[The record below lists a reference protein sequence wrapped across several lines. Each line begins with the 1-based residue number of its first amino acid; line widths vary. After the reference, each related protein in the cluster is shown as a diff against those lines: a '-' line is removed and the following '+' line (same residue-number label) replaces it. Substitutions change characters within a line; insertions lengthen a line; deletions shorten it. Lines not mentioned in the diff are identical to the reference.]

1 VYVCSRATQNVPVRC
16 PPENSQDTVEMS
28 FLPMLWQACSR
39 QVKDIQGRKKYHAV
53 RGTRP
58 KTVPEMMSRPVS
70 ASIAAHIKSK

>member
-1 VYVCSRATQNVPVRC
+1 
-16 PPENSQDTVEMS
+16 MS